1 MRAREK
7 VPPYQKNYALTTITF
22 VLLTQFIQAIHLS
35 IRTGPILKNAFCK
48 STLYSIYF
56 RRPIFAANQST
67 NIFLFIFYICIKLLV
82 LLLASKF
89 IFKMFAINL
98 SCFTLCL
105 ILCHFC
111 LPHFFLFVLL
121 AFHFCHLL
129 FIYFC
134 NTFLFPFIL
143 HSNATQCM
151 TFFFNFPIH
160 FLLFLL

>member
-1 MRAREK
+1 M
-7 VPPYQKNYALTTITF
+7 
-22 VLLTQFIQAIHLS
+22 
-35 IRTGPILKNAFCK
+35 
-48 STLYSIYF
+48 
-56 RRPIFAANQST
+56 
-67 NIFLFIFYICIKLLV
+67 
-82 LLLASKF
+82 LLASKF

-134 NTFLFPFIL
+134 NTFLFPLSFIVMSL
-143 HSNATQCM
+143 SVWLSSL
-151 TFFFNFPIH
+151 TFLFISCFSPYRLPLFLLIKYSYIFH
-160 FLLFLL
+160 FLLPASFCYLSSLIDDFFISFLFFSLFTPLFPSLLTI